1 MSGYIEFSDG
11 TVGLVDDD
19 GWVDEFDG
27 IETTPELESTPALGA
42 AFIDVDATSVV
53 DTQLP
58 ERTAFVGPPAPMR
71 MPDGLPTVEL
81 MDQFVAAVREWGE
94 S

>member
-11 TVGLVDDD
+11 AVGLVDDD
-19 GWVDEFDG
+19 GWVDEFDAVDM
-27 IETTPELESTPALGA
+27 PALESATPALGA

-53 DTQLP
+53 DTELP
-58 ERTAFVGPPAPMR
+58 ERAAFVGPPAPMR

-81 MDQFVAAVREWGE
+81 MDQFVTAVQEWGKN
-94 S
+94 